1 MSLMARLQKQPAH
14 KTSSAVPAQ
23 HEDYKKE
30 DHYNELKSRVHYRL
44 LDLLDLAR
52 LASADDSQLFQDIK
66 RGIDIILGEENIALS
81 LAEKERLAKDIRDEL
96 LGYGP
101 LEPLLHDATVSD
113 ILVNGYSSVYVERKG
128 KLQKVPVR
136 FKDNA
141 HLLKIIEKIASGVGR
156 RVDESCP
163 MVDARLPDGSRV
175 NAIINPLSLD
185 GPALSIRK
193 FSKDPYKVHHL
204 IEFGTITQEIAQV
217 MEAMVKGRLNIL
229 ISGGTGS
236 GKTTF
241 LNVLSGF
248 IPNDE
253 RIITIE
259 DAAELQLQQ
268 EHVVRLETRP
278 PNIEGAGE
286 VTQRDLVRNAL
297 RMRPERIILGE
308 VRQAEA
314 LDMLQAMNTGHDGS
328 LATIHANTPRDA
340 LVRLETMV
348 SMAGL
353 NIPDKA
359 LRHQVASA
367 IHAVI
372 QVARLKDGSRKM
384 LYLNE
389 IVGMESDVIVMQ
401 EIFTYEM
408 QGLTGEGKIKGRFR
422 ASGIRPKFMAQLE
435 AMGIELTGKVFRE
448 SVH

>member
-1 MSLMARLQKQPAH
+1 MSLYARLQKQPAG
-14 KTSSAVPAQ
+14 KTPSGTPSKSEE
-23 HEDYKKE
+23 HKKE
-30 DHYNELKSRVHYRL
+30 DQYNELKSKVHYRL
-44 LDLLDLAR
+44 LDLLDLSR
-52 LASADDSQLFQDIK
+52 LAGADDAQLFQDIK
-66 RGIDIILGEENIALS
+66 RGIDIILAEENIALIMS
-81 LAEKERLAKDIRDEL
+81 EKERLAKDIRDEL

-101 LEPLLHDATVSD
+101 LEQLLSDSTVSD
-113 ILVNGYSSVYVERKG
+113 ILVNGYNNIYVERKG
-128 KLQKVPVR
+128 KLQRATVR

-141 HLLKIIEKIASGVGR
+141 HLLKIIEKISSGVGR

-175 NAIINPLSLD
+175 NAIIAPLALD

-193 FSKDPYKVHHL
+193 FSKDPYKVDDL
-204 IEFGTITQEIAQV
+204 IKFGTITEDIAKV
-217 MEAMVKGRLNIL
+217 LEAMVKARLNIL

-241 LNVLSGF
+241 LNILSSF

-278 PNIEGAGE
+278 PNMEGTGE
-286 VTQRDLVRNAL
+286 ITQRDLVRNAL

-308 VRQAEA
+308 IRQAEA

-340 LVRLETMV
+340 LVRLETLVAMGGV
-348 SMAGL
+348 S
-353 NIPDKA
+353 IPDKA
-359 LRHQVASA
+359 LRYQIAAA
-367 IHAVI
+367 IHAVV

-401 EIFTYEM
+401 EVFRYEM
-408 QGLTGEGKIKGRFR
+408 QGLTEEGKLKGRFK
-422 ASGIRPKFMAQLE
+422 STGIRPKFSVQLE
-435 AMGIELTGKVFRE
+435 ALGVELPAKVFRE
-448 SVH
+448 SG

>member
-1 MSLMARLQKQPAH
+1 MSLMARLQKQPVN
-14 KTSSAVPAQ
+14 KTSSQVLAKSEEQ
-23 HEDYKKE
+23 KKE

-52 LASADDSQLFQDIK
+52 LASVDDAQLFQDIK
-66 RGIDIILGEENIALS
+66 RGIEIILGEENIALS
-81 LAEKERLAKDIRDEL
+81 LAEKERLARDIRDEL

-101 LEPLLHDATVSD
+101 LEPLLNDSTISD
-113 ILVNGYSSVYVERKG
+113 ILVNGYNSIYVERKG
-128 KLQKVPVR
+128 KLQRVSVR

-175 NAIINPLSLD
+175 NAIISPLALD

-204 IEFGTITQEIAQV
+204 IEFGTITQEIGQV
-217 MEAMVKGRLNIL
+217 LEAMVKARLNIL

-241 LNVLSGF
+241 LNILSSF

-268 EHVVRLETRP
+268 DHVVRLETRP

-286 VTQRDLVRNAL
+286 ITQRELVRNAL
-297 RMRPERIILGE
+297 RMRPNHSC
-308 VRQAEA
+308 QY
-314 LDMLQAMNTGHDGS
+314 
-328 LATIHANTPRDA
+328 AT
-340 LVRLETMV
+340 
-348 SMAGL
+348 
-353 NIPDKA
+353 
-359 LRHQVASA
+359 
-367 IHAVI
+367 
-372 QVARLKDGSRKM
+372 
-384 LYLNE
+384 
-389 IVGMESDVIVMQ
+389 
-401 EIFTYEM
+401 
-408 QGLTGEGKIKGRFR
+408 
-422 ASGIRPKFMAQLE
+422 
-435 AMGIELTGKVFRE
+435 
-448 SVH
+448 

>member
-1 MSLMARLQKQPAH
+1 MSLLARIQKQAPG
-14 KTSSAVPAQ
+14 KKSLPLSSSR
-23 HEDYKKE
+23 EDDAAKE
-30 DHYNELKSRVHYRL
+30 DEYNELKSRLHYRL
-44 LDLLDLAR
+44 LDLLDLSR
-52 LASADDSQLFQDIK
+52 LATADDAQLLQDLR
-66 RGIDIILGEENIALS
+66 RGIELILAEENLAMS
-81 LAEKERLAKDIRDEL
+81 LAERERLTQDIRDEL

-101 LEPLLHDATVSD
+101 LESLLRDPTISD
-113 ILVNGYSSVYVERKG
+113 ILVNSYNNVYVERRG
-128 KLQKVPVR
+128 KLERVSVR

-156 RVDESCP
+156 RVDESSP

-175 NAIINPLSLD
+175 NAIIPPLALD

-204 IEFGTITQEIAQV
+204 IEFGTITADIAKV
-217 MEAMVKGRLNIL
+217 LEAMVKARLNIL

-268 EHVVRLETRP
+268 DHVVRLETRP
-278 PNIEGAGE
+278 PNMEGMGE

-348 SMAGL
+348 AMAGL

-359 LRHQVASA
+359 LRHQIASA

-389 IVGMESDVIVMQ
+389 IVGMEGEVIVMQ
-401 EIFTYEM
+401 EIFRFEM
-408 QGLTGEGKIKGRFR
+408 MGLTEGGKIKGRFK
-422 ASGIRPKFMAQLE
+422 STGVRPKFMTILE
-435 AMGIELTGKVFRE
+435 ALGVELPGHIFRRE
-448 SVH
+448 G

>member
-1 MSLMARLQKQPAH
+1 MSLIARLQKQPG
-14 KTSSAVPAQ
+14 KKSSSVVTVSG
-23 HEDYKKE
+23 EDQKKE
-30 DHYNELKSRVHYRL
+30 DQYNELKSRVHYRL

-52 LASADDSQLFQDIK
+52 LASADDLQLFHDIK

-81 LAEKERLAKDIRDEL
+81 LAEKDRLAKDIRDEL

-101 LEPLLHDATVSD
+101 LEILLNDSTVSD
-113 ILVNGYSSVYVERKG
+113 VLVNGYNNIYVERKG
-128 KLQKVPVR
+128 KLERVSVR

-175 NAIINPLSLD
+175 NAIISPLALD

-193 FSKDPYKVHHL
+193 FSRDPYKVHHL
-204 IEFGTITQEIAQV
+204 IEFGTITQDIAQV
-217 MEAMVKGRLNIL
+217 MTAMVKGRLNIL

-248 IPNDE
+248 IPYDE

-268 EHVVRLETRP
+268 DHVVRLETRP
-278 PNIEGAGE
+278 PNLEGAGE

-389 IVGMESDVIVMQ
+389 IVGMEGDVIIMQ
-401 EIFTYEM
+401 EIFTFEL
-408 QGLTGEGKIKGRFR
+408 QGLTEEGKVKGSFR
-422 ASGIRPKFMAQLE
+422 ATGIRPKFMKQLE
-435 AMGIELTGKVFRE
+435 AQGIELPGKVFRE
-448 SVH
+448 TYQ

>member
-1 MSLMARLQKQPAH
+1 MARLQKQPQD
-14 KTSSAVPAQ
+14 KTSTVAGSKNEE
-23 HEDYKKE
+23 HHKE
-30 DHYNELKSRVHYRL
+30 NQYNELKSQVHYKL
-44 LDLLDLAR
+44 LDLLDLSR
-52 LASADDSQLFQDIK
+52 LAGAGDAQLFQDLR
-66 RGIDIILGEENIALS
+66 RGIDIILNEDNLALS
-81 LAEKERLAKDIRDEL
+81 MTEKERLTRDIRDEL

-101 LEPLLHDATVSD
+101 LEQLLNDPTVSD
-113 ILVNGYSSVYVERKG
+113 VLVNGFNSIYVERRG
-128 KLQKVPVR
+128 KLVKVPVR

-175 NAIINPLSLD
+175 NAIIGPLALD

-193 FSKDPYKVHHL
+193 FSKDPYKVHDL
-204 IEFGTITQEIAQV
+204 INFGTVTEDIAKV
-217 MEAMVKGRLNIL
+217 LEAMVKARLNIL

-241 LNVLSGF
+241 LNILSGF

-268 EHVVRLETRP
+268 DHVVRLETRP
-278 PNIEGAGE
+278 ANMEGTGE
-286 VTQRDLVRNAL
+286 VTQRDLVKNAL

-348 SMAGL
+348 AMGGL

-359 LRHQVASA
+359 LRHQIASA
-367 IHAVI
+367 IHAVV

-401 EIFTYEM
+401 EIFRYEM
-408 QGLTGEGKIKGRFR
+408 QGINEEGKIKGYFR
-422 ASGIRPKFMAQLE
+422 ATGIRPKFMAQLE
-435 AMGIELTGKVFRE
+435 AVGVELPNKVFRE
-448 SVH
+448 IV

>member
-1 MSLMARLQKQPAH
+1 MSLIARLQKQPAG
-14 KTSSAVPAQ
+14 KAPTGPGARG
-23 HEDYKKE
+23 EDPKKE
-30 DHYNELKSRVHYRL
+30 DQYNEMKSRVHYRL
-44 LDLLDLAR
+44 LDLLDLSR
-52 LASADDSQLFQDIK
+52 LAGADDAQLLQDIK
-66 RGIDIILGEENIALS
+66 RGIDIILAEENVALS
-81 LAEKERLAKDIRDEL
+81 LSEKERLAKDIRDEL
-96 LGYGP
+96 MGYGP
-101 LEPLLHDATVSD
+101 LEQLLSDSTVSD
-113 ILVNGYSSVYVERKG
+113 ILVNGYNSIYVERKG
-128 KLQKVPVR
+128 KLQRSSVR

-175 NAIINPLSLD
+175 NAIIGPLALD

-193 FSKDPYKVHHL
+193 FSKDPYKVNDL
-204 IEFGTITQEIAQV
+204 INFGTVTEDIAKV
-217 MEAMVKGRLNIL
+217 LEAMVKARLNIL

-241 LNVLSGF
+241 LNILSGF

-268 EHVVRLETRP
+268 DHVVRLETRP
-278 PNIEGAGE
+278 ANMEGTGE
-286 VTQRDLVRNAL
+286 VTQRDLVKNAL

-348 SMAGL
+348 AMGGL

-359 LRHQVASA
+359 LRHQIASA
-367 IHAVI
+367 IHAVV

-389 IVGMESDVIVMQ
+389 IVGMEGEVIVMQ
-401 EIFTYEM
+401 EIFRFEM
-408 QGLTGEGKIKGRFR
+408 RGLTEEGKLKGKFR
-422 ASGIRPKFMAQLE
+422 ATGIRPKFSAQLE
-435 AMGIELTGKVFRE
+435 ALGVDLPEKVFRE
-448 SVH
+448 GP